1 MIKKISGLEIANSP
15 ISKTLGLIGR
25 KDFRG
30 YNGMLLKNAN
40 AIHTFFV
47 RFPIDVVFLDRDFK
61 VLKIVEKL
69 SPFHFSPIVWKAKH
83 TLELPKGSIK
93 KYSLKVGTQI
103 DLS

>member
-1 MIKKISGLEIANSP
+1 MIKKISRIEIADSP
-15 ISKTLGLIGR
+15 ISRSLGLIGR
-25 KDFRG
+25 KDFRD

-61 VLKIVEKL
+61 VLKFVEKL

-83 TLELPKGSIK
+83 TLELPQNSIK
-93 KYSLKVGTQI
+93 NHSLKVGDKI
-103 DLS
+103 DLE

>member
-1 MIKKISGLEIANSP
+1 MIKKISAIKIADSP
-15 ISKTLGLIGR
+15 ISKGLGLIGR
-25 KDFRG
+25 KGFRE

-69 SPFHFSPIVWKAKH
+69 SPFRFSPIVWKAKH
-83 TLELPKGSIK
+83 ILELPQNSIK
-93 KYSLKVGTQI
+93 SHSLKVG
-103 DLS
+103 DKLALE